1 MQSRI
6 RLGGKRTRY
15 NQRTRL
21 ETHAKLRRQA
31 STSRELAALIRH
43 WPTNWQKAK
52 LSDYIQHAPSAS
64 PFPLGTAQDRISNS
78 GKFKL
83 HHMRGGPMRP
93 LVLIGLL
100 FVVASSLAQ
109 TQKTP
114 DVAEFVSVAAPVVV
128 LYHVRVV
135 DGTGAAAKDDQA
147 IVIANG
153 KIQSIGPATSVQIP
167 QGAQLLARPG
177 YTVIPGLVGMHDHLY
192 YTDSIALQVVGG
204 RIGEPGL
211 FVAEIPYTAPRLYL
225 AAGGTTM
232 RTTGSLEPYTD
243 LKVKSRIDANLMP
256 GPSIDATAPY
266 LEGAPTRFAQMHEL
280 TGSED
285 AKRMVDYWAA
295 EGMTSYKAYMNITRE
310 ELGVAIL
317 QAHSHQQKL
326 TGHLCSVT
334 WPEAIALGID
344 DFEHGPAFTDTEFV
358 IDKKPDVCPTGG
370 SSSWAKQD
378 VNGAQVQEIIRNLVS
393 HHVAVT
399 STLPVFEAGVPGRPA
414 LQPRT
419 LDAMSA
425 ESAQSYLT
433 ARARVALDAPM
444 RALLRKEMDFEVA
457 FVKAGGLLLSG
468 PDPTGNGG
476 VLPGFGDQREI
487 ELLVEA
493 GFTPVEAIQIATQ
506 NGALYLGQQDRIG
519 TLAPGKQADLVLIK
533 GDPSKRIDEIEN
545 VETVFKAGIGY
556 DSKKLIDSVRG
567 QVGIR

>member
-1 MQSRI
+1 
-6 RLGGKRTRY
+6 
-15 NQRTRL
+15 
-21 ETHAKLRRQA
+21 
-31 STSRELAALIRH
+31 
-43 WPTNWQKAK
+43 
-52 LSDYIQHAPSAS
+52 
-64 PFPLGTAQDRISNS
+64 
-78 GKFKL
+78 
-83 HHMRGGPMRP
+83 MR
-93 LVLIGLL
+93 LL
-100 FVVASSLAQ
+100 FLLGSLLVAAITVAQ
-109 TQKTP
+109 TQKP
-114 DVAEFVSVAAPVVV
+114 SGVADFISIDAPVFV
-128 LYHVRVV
+128 LDHVRVI
-135 DGTGAAAKDDQA
+135 DGTGAPPKEEQA
-147 IVIANG
+147 VAIANG
-153 KIQSIGPATSVQIP
+153 KIQFIGPEASFEIP
-167 QGAQLLARPG
+167 EGAQRIERSG
-177 YTVIPGLVGMHDHLY
+177 YTVIPGIVGMHNHLY
-192 YTDSIALQVVGG
+192 YTDSYSLQVVSGK
-204 RIGEPGL
+204 IGEPGL
-211 FVAEIPYTAPRLYL
+211 FIAEIPYTAPRLYL
-225 AAGGTTM
+225 AAGVTTM

-243 LKVKSRIDANLMP
+243 LKVKSRIDANLLP

-280 TGSED
+280 TGPDD

-310 ELGVAIL
+310 ELGVAVQ
-317 QAHSHQQKL
+317 QAHTHKLKL

-344 DFEHGPAFTDTEFV
+344 DFEHGPVFTDTEFV
-358 IDKKPDVCPTGG
+358 TDKKPDVCPTGG
-370 SSSWAKQD
+370 GSSWAKQD
-378 VNGAQVQEIIRNLVS
+378 VNGAQVQEMIRNLVS

-399 STLPVFEAGVPGRPA
+399 STLPVFEAGAPGRPT

-419 LDAMSA
+419 LDAMSSEA
-425 ESAQSYLT
+425 AQSYLT
-433 ARARVALDAPM
+433 ARARVALDSPM
-444 RALLRKEMDFEVA
+444 TALLRKEMDFEVA
-457 FVKAGGLLLSG
+457 FVKAGGLLLAG

-533 GDPSKRIDEIEN
+533 GDPSKRIDDIEN